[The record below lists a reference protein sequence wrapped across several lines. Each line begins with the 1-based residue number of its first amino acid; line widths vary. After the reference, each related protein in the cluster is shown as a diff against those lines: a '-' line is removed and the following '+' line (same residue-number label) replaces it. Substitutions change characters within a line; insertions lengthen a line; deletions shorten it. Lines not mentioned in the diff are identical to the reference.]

1 MIQRPKRTPLP
12 VEFYEE
18 QVLPEVFSSLDTVFP
33 ELGLKRKGR
42 GWTST
47 NNETTKARFN
57 ARADRVVCN
66 RPGGFLVHGGD
77 AVSWLAYLKGGTATP
92 RGVDFVEAVKD
103 LARAAG
109 VDCSPLERE
118 LTPEES
124 STLQGRQRREDLL
137 ENFVALTHEALLT
150 AAGKS
155 AREYLVGRTFRE
167 DELEGLSLGFYAG
180 VEAVSAAMK
189 AKGYTDEEL
198 DASGILADGRWTGR
212 LVFPFLGPRG
222 RIETVI
228 SRDLTG
234 TAEAGA
240 KYLKLKGASQE
251 SALFGLDVALE
262 SARREGLLI
271 VEGFLDV
278 VLLQAR
284 GFLNVA
290 ATGGNFGLL
299 TAERWATL
307 GRLGLPSFTL
317 ATDND
322 RKPDG
327 TWVGREALL
336 KALSN
341 LRNVDNV
348 RNVYVLPPEALGT
361 AKDPDELVRDK
372 GVDAFREVLR
382 KARPWAVYMGEN
394 LLEGLSPASDDRAK
408 REAVERVLDFAGGL
422 RGERAGLDSDELL
435 DILAERTGY
444 NETTLHEEGVSVRER
459 RERERAELEV
469 KDAARELQ
477 DALGKPGANVFEL
490 ASDFAVRLSVVQ
502 GRAEDPPP
510 VFSVDALVSELKNTP
525 EGLSSPWA
533 AVNDLGV
540 RFQPKEL
547 AVLGARTGHGKT
559 SALVN
564 LAHAWLDK
572 KLDGPLVFFS
582 HEEPSE
588 LVFCRLVALLT
599 AGETSPTADEKTRW
613 TFSKVR
619 DYLRSSSSRGDRYR
633 WPDPKVLGRAMDH
646 LRAAEA
652 RLHIVHRPGW
662 SVGRISAHARELAG
676 TRGVGAVFVDY
687 VQRIPAEQETGRRD
701 TRRDMEVSAIG
712 RALKALAVDLAVPV
726 VAGAQIN
733 REAIPEKYQKT
744 IREKLKKGVDEAVD
758 LMKSA
763 RPDLHNLREGGSEQE
778 ADLVLGLM
786 NYAAD
791 LRTEADSDNA
801 TNLYEVGVLKN
812 RYGQTG
818 KWAALAFDGASG
830 LIRDR
835 EQGEG
840 LV

>member
-1 MIQRPKRTPLP
+1 MQRPKRTPSP
-12 VEFYEE
+12 VDFYEE
-18 QVLPEVFSSLDTVFP
+18 QVLPEVFSRLDAVFP
-33 ELGLKRKGR
+33 ELGLKRKGK
-42 GWTST
+42 GWEAT
-47 NNETTKARFN
+47 NKETTKARFG
-57 ARADRVVCN
+57 ARAARVVCN

-77 AVSWLAYLKGGTATP
+77 AVSWLAYLRGGTSTP
-92 RGVDFVEAVKD
+92 KGADFVEAVKD

-124 STLQGRQRREDLL
+124 ANLQGRQRRGDLL
-137 ENFVALTHEALLT
+137 EDFVALTHEALL
-150 AAGKS
+150 ADAGKS
-155 AREYLVGRTFRE
+155 ARAYLVGRTFTE
-167 DELEGLSLGFYAG
+167 TELEALGFYAG
-180 VEAVSAAMK
+180 VETVSAAMK
-189 AKGYTDEEL
+189 AKGYTAEEL

-212 LVFPFLGPRG
+212 LLIPWRDARG
-222 RIETVI
+222 RVSTVAA
-228 SRDLTG
+228 RDLTG
-234 TAEAGA
+234 SAEDGA
-240 KYLKLKGASQE
+240 KYLYMKGGTKPPA
-251 SALFGLDVALE
+251 FGLDVVKDSE
-262 SARREGLLI
+262 TARREGVVL
-271 VEGFLDV
+271 VEGLLDV

-284 GFLNVA
+284 GLDTVA
-290 ATGGNFGLL
+290 ALGGSGGLL
-299 TAERWATL
+299 TAERWSEL
-307 GRLGLPSFTL
+307 GRLNVPAFVL
-317 ATDND
+317 ALDSD
-322 RKPDG
+322 EP
-327 TWVGREALL
+327 GREGTL

-361 AKDPDELVRDK
+361 AKDPDELVRAK
-372 GVDAFREVLR
+372 GVDAFREALR
-382 KARPWAVYMGEN
+382 KVRPWALYLGED
-394 LLEGLSPASDDRAK
+394 LLGGLTPASEDRAK
-408 REAVERVLDFAGGL
+408 REAVGRVLDFSSDL
-422 RGERAGLDSDELL
+422 RGERAALDAEDLL
-435 DILAERTGY
+435 RLTAEKTGY
-444 NETTLHEEGVSVRER
+444 TFETLHELGVSARER

-469 KDAARELQ
+469 KYAARELE

-490 ASDFAVRLSVVQ
+490 ASDFSVRLSVVQ

-510 VFSVDALVSELKNTP
+510 VFSVDALVSELKSTP
-525 EGLSSPWA
+525 EGLVSGWS
-533 AVNDLGV
+533 AVDSLDV

-582 HEEPSE
+582 HEEPPE

-599 AGETSPTADEKTRW
+599 ARETSRTSRW
-613 TFSKVR
+613 TFAEVR
-619 DYLRSSSSRGDRYR
+619 DYLRSPSSRGDRYG
-633 WPDPKVLGRAMDH
+633 WPDPEVLDRAKDQ
-646 LRAAEA
+646 LRTAEA
-652 RLHIVHRPGW
+652 RLHLVHRPGW

-687 VQRIPAEQETGRRD
+687 VQRIPAEAKADRRD
-701 TRRDMEVSAIG
+701 IEVSAIG
-712 RALKALAVDLAVPV
+712 RALKALAVDLSVPV

-744 IREKLKKGVDEAVD
+744 VREKLEKGVGEAVD
-758 LMKSA
+758 YMKSA

-791 LRTEADSDNA
+791 LRTEANSDHA

-812 RYGQTG
+812 RYGDVG
-818 KWAALAFDGASG
+818 KWAALAFEGASG

-835 EQGEG
+835 KLGEV

>member
-1 MIQRPKRTPLP
+1 
-12 VEFYEE
+12 VDFYEE
-18 QVLPEVFSSLDTVFP
+18 QVLPEVFSRLDAVFF
-33 ELGLKRKGR
+33 ELGLKRKGK
-42 GWTST
+42 GWEAT
-47 NNETTKARFN
+47 NKETTKARFG
-57 ARADRVVCN
+57 ARAARVVCN

-92 RGVDFVEAVKD
+92 TGADFVEAVKD

-124 STLQGRQRREDLL
+124 ANLQGRQRRGDLL
-137 ENFVALTHEALLT
+137 EDFVALTHEALLA

-155 AREYLVGRTFRE
+155 ARVYLVGRTFTE
-167 DELEGLSLGFYAG
+167 TELEGLSLGFYAG
-180 VEAVSAAMK
+180 VETVSAAMK
-189 AKGYTDEEL
+189 AKGYTAEEL
-198 DASGILADGRWTGR
+198 DASGILADGRWAGR
-212 LVFPFLGPRG
+212 LLIPWRDARG
-222 RIETVI
+222 RVSTVAA
-228 SRDLTG
+228 RDLTG
-234 TAEAGA
+234 SAEEGA
-240 KYLKLKGASQE
+240 KYLYLKGGTKPPA
-251 SALFGLDVALE
+251 FGLDVVKDSE
-262 SARREGLLI
+262 TARREGVVL
-271 VEGFLDV
+271 VEGLLDV

-284 GFLNVA
+284 GLDTVA
-290 ATGGNFGLL
+290 ALGGSGGLL
-299 TAERWATL
+299 TAERWAEL
-307 GRLGLPSFTL
+307 GRLNVPAFVL
-317 ATDND
+317 ALDSD
-322 RKPDG
+322 EP
-327 TWVGREALL
+327 GREGTL

-361 AKDPDELVRDK
+361 AKDPDELVRAK
-372 GVDAFREVLR
+372 GVDAFREALGKV
-382 KARPWAVYMGEN
+382 RPWALYLGVD
-394 LLEGLSPASDDRAK
+394 LLGGLTPASEDRAK
-408 REAVERVLDFAGGL
+408 REAVGRVLDFSSDL
-422 RGERAGLDSDELL
+422 RGERAALDAEDLL
-435 DILAERTGY
+435 RLTAEKTGY
-444 NETTLHEEGVSVRER
+444 TFETLHELGVSARER

-469 KDAARELQ
+469 KSAARELQ

-490 ASDFAVRLSVVQ
+490 ASDFSVRLSVVQ

-510 VFSVDALVSELKNTP
+510 VFSVDALVSELKSTP
-525 EGLSSPWA
+525 EGLVSGWS
-533 AVNDLGV
+533 AVDDLGV

-599 AGETSPTADEKTRW
+599 AGETSRW
-613 TFSKVR
+613 TFAEVR
-619 DYLRSSSSRGDRYR
+619 DYLRSPRSRGDSYG
-633 WPDPKVLGRAMDH
+633 WPDAKVLGRAMDR

-652 RLHIVHRPGW
+652 RLHLVHRPGW

-687 VQRIPAEQETGRRD
+687 VQRLPAEAKADRRD
-701 TRRDMEVSAIG
+701 IEVSAIG
-712 RALKALAVDLAVPV
+712 RALKALAVDLSVPV

-733 REAIPEKYQKT
+733 REAIPDKYQAT
-744 IREKLKKGVDEAVD
+744 IRKALEKGVSEAVGA
-758 LMKSA
+758 MKSA

-791 LRTEADSDNA
+791 LRTEADSDHA

-812 RYGQTG
+812 RYGDVG
-818 KWAALAFDGASG
+818 KWAALAFEGASG

-835 EQGEG
+835 RQVEG

>member
-1 MIQRPKRTPLP
+1 MKHNKRTPSP
-12 VEFYEE
+12 VDFYEE
-18 QVLPEVFSSLDTVFP
+18 QVLPEVFSRLDAVFP
-33 ELGLKRKGR
+33 ELKLKRTGK
-42 GWTST
+42 GWTAT
-47 NNETTKARFN
+47 NYDETKSRFGARP
-57 ARADRVVCN
+57 DRVVCN
-66 RPGGFLVHGGD
+66 RQGGFLVHGGA

-92 RGVDFVEAVKD
+92 KGADFVEAVKD

-124 STLQGRQRREDLL
+124 ANLQGRQRRGDLL
-137 ENFVALTHEALLT
+137 EDFVALTHEALV
-150 AAGKS
+150 ASAGKS
-155 AREYLVGRTFRE
+155 AHAYLVGRAFTE
-167 DELEGLSLGFYAG
+167 AELEGLSLGFYAG
-180 VEAVSAAMK
+180 VDAVSAAMK
-189 AKGYTDEEL
+189 AKGYTAEEL
-198 DASGILADGRWTGR
+198 EASGILADGRWAGR
-212 LVFPFLGPRG
+212 LVFPFRGPRG

-228 SRDLTG
+228 ARDLTG

-240 KYLKLKGASQE
+240 KYLKLRGASQE
-251 SALFGLDVALE
+251 SAVFGLDVALE

-299 TAERWATL
+299 TAERWSTL
-307 GRLGLPSFTL
+307 GRLGLPSLTL

-322 RKPDG
+322 PKPDG
-327 TWVGREALL
+327 TWVGREKLLQALD
-336 KALSN
+336 N
-341 LRNVDNV
+341 LRNVSNV

-361 AKDPDELVRDK
+361 AKDPDELVRAK
-372 GVDAFREVLR
+372 GVDAFREALR
-382 KARPWAVYMGEN
+382 KVRPWALYLGED
-394 LLEGLSPASDDRAK
+394 LLGGLTPASEDRAK
-408 REAVERVLDFAGGL
+408 REAVGRVLDFSSDL
-422 RGERAGLDSDELL
+422 RGERAALDAEDLL
-435 DILAERTGY
+435 RLTAERTGY
-444 NETTLHEEGVSVRER
+444 TFETLHEMGVSARER

-469 KDAARELQ
+469 KSAARELQ

-490 ASDFAVRLSVVQ
+490 ASDFSVRLSVVQ

-510 VFSVDALVSELKNTP
+510 VFSVDALVSELKSTP

-533 AVNDLGV
+533 AVNELGV

-599 AGETSPTADEKTRW
+599 AGETSRW
-613 TFSKVR
+613 TFAEVR
-619 DYLRSSSSRGDRYR
+619 DYLRSPRSRGDSYG
-633 WPDPKVLGRAMDH
+633 WPDAKVLGRAMDR
-646 LRAAEA
+646 LRATED
-652 RLHIVHRPGW
+652 RLHLVHRPGW

-687 VQRIPAEQETGRRD
+687 VQRIPAEAKADRRD
-701 TRRDMEVSAIG
+701 IEVSAIG
-712 RALKALAVDLAVPV
+712 RALKALAVDLSVPV

-733 REAIPEKYQKT
+733 REAIPDKYQAT
-744 IREKLKKGVDEAVD
+744 INKALQKGVSEAVGA
-758 LMKSA
+758 MKSA

-791 LRTEADSDNA
+791 LRSEADSGHA

-812 RYGQTG
+812 RYGDVG
-818 KWAALAFDGASG
+818 KWAALAFEGASG

-835 EQGEG
+835 RQGEG
-840 LV
+840 IV

>member
-1 MIQRPKRTPLP
+1 MQRPKRTPSP
-12 VEFYEE
+12 VDFYEE
-18 QVLPEVFSSLDTVFP
+18 QVLPEVFSRLDAVFP
-33 ELGLKRKGR
+33 ELGLRRKGK
-42 GWTST
+42 GWEAT
-47 NNETTKARFN
+47 NKETTKARFG
-57 ARADRVVCN
+57 ARAARVVCN

-92 RGVDFVEAVKD
+92 TGADFVEAVKD

-124 STLQGRQRREDLL
+124 ANLQGRQRRGDLL
-137 ENFVALTHEALLT
+137 EDFVALTHEALLA

-155 AREYLVGRTFRE
+155 ARAYLVGRTFTE
-167 DELEGLSLGFYAG
+167 TELEGLSLGFYAG
-180 VEAVSAAMK
+180 VETVSAAMK
-189 AKGYTDEEL
+189 AKGYTAEEL
-198 DASGILADGRWTGR
+198 DASGILADGRWAGR
-212 LVFPFLGPRG
+212 LLIPWRDARG
-222 RIETVI
+222 RVSTVAA
-228 SRDLTG
+228 RDLTG
-234 TAEAGA
+234 SAEEGA
-240 KYLKLKGASQE
+240 KYLYLKGGTKPPA
-251 SALFGLDVALE
+251 FGLDVVKDSE
-262 SARREGLLI
+262 TARREGVVL
-271 VEGFLDV
+271 VEGLLDV

-284 GFLNVA
+284 GLDNVA
-290 ATGGNFGLL
+290 ALGGSGGLL
-299 TAERWATL
+299 TAERWAEL
-307 GRLGLPSFTL
+307 GRLNVPAFVL
-317 ATDND
+317 ALDS
-322 RKPDG
+322 DG
-327 TWVGREALL
+327 PGREGTL

-361 AKDPDELVRDK
+361 AKDPDELVRAK
-372 GVDAFREVLR
+372 GVDAFREALGKV
-382 KARPWAVYMGEN
+382 RPWALYLGED
-394 LLEGLSPASDDRAK
+394 LLGGLTPASEDRAK
-408 REAVERVLDFAGGL
+408 REAVGRVLDFSSDL
-422 RGERAGLDSDELL
+422 RGERAALDAEDLL
-435 DILAERTGY
+435 RLTAEKTGY
-444 NETTLHEEGVSVRER
+444 TFETLHELGVSARER

-469 KDAARELQ
+469 KSAARELQ

-490 ASDFAVRLSVVQ
+490 ASDFSVRLSVVQ

-510 VFSVDALVSELKNTP
+510 VFSVDALVSELKSTP
-525 EGLSSPWA
+525 EGLVSGWS
-533 AVNDLGV
+533 AVDDLGV

-599 AGETSPTADEKTRW
+599 AGETSRW
-613 TFSKVR
+613 TFAEVR
-619 DYLRSSSSRGDRYR
+619 DYLRSSRSRGDSYG
-633 WPDPKVLGRAMDH
+633 WPDAKVLGRAMDR

-652 RLHIVHRPGW
+652 RLHLVHRPGW
-662 SVGRISAHARELAG
+662 SVSRISAHARELAG

-687 VQRIPAEQETGRRD
+687 VQRIPAEAKADRRD
-701 TRRDMEVSAIG
+701 IEVSAIG
-712 RALKALAVDLAVPV
+712 RALKALAVDLSVPV

-744 IREKLKKGVDEAVD
+744 VREKLEKGVEGAVD
-758 LMKSA
+758 YMKSA

-791 LRTEADSDNA
+791 LRTEADSDHA

-812 RYGQTG
+812 RYGDVG
-818 KWAALAFDGASG
+818 KWAALAFEGASG

-835 EQGEG
+835 RQGEG

>member
-1 MIQRPKRTPLP
+1 
-12 VEFYEE
+12 VDFYEE
-18 QVLPEVFSSLDTVFP
+18 QVLPEVFARLDAVFP

-42 GWTST
+42 GWEAT
-47 NNETTKARFN
+47 NTETTKARFG
-57 ARADRVVCN
+57 ARAARVVCN

-92 RGVDFVEAVKD
+92 TGADFVEAVKD

-124 STLQGRQRREDLL
+124 ANLQGRQRRGDLL
-137 ENFVALTHEALLT
+137 EDFVALTHEALLA

-155 AREYLVGRTFRE
+155 AREYLVGRTFTE
-167 DELEGLSLGFYAG
+167 TELEGLALGFYDG
-180 VEAVSAAMK
+180 VEAVSATMT
-189 AKGYTDEEL
+189 AKGYTEAEL
-198 DASGILADGRWTGR
+198 TASGILADGRWAGR
-212 LVFPFLGPRG
+212 LVIPWRDARG
-222 RIETVI
+222 RVSTVAA
-228 SRDLTG
+228 RDLTG
-234 TAEAGA
+234 GA
-240 KYLKLKGASQE
+240 REGTKYLYLRGGTKPPA
-251 SALFGLDVALE
+251 FGLDVVKDSE
-262 SARREGLLI
+262 TARREGVVL
-271 VEGFLDV
+271 VEGLLDV

-284 GFLNVA
+284 GVDHVA
-290 ATGGNFGLL
+290 ALGGSGGLL
-299 TAERWATL
+299 TTERWAEL
-307 GRLGLPSFTL
+307 GRLNAPAFVL
-317 ATDND
+317 ALDSD
-322 RKPDG
+322 EP
-327 TWVGREALL
+327 GREGTL

-348 RNVYVLPPEALGT
+348 RNVYVIPPEALGT
-361 AKDPDELVRDK
+361 AKDPDELVRAK
-372 GVDAFREVLR
+372 GVDAFREALR
-382 KARPWAVYMGEN
+382 KVRPWALYLGED
-394 LLEGLSPASDDRAK
+394 LLGGLTPASEDRAK
-408 REAVERVLDFAGGL
+408 REAVGRVLDFSSDL
-422 RGERAGLDSDELL
+422 RGERAALDAEDLL
-435 DILAERTGY
+435 RLTAEKTGY
-444 NETTLHEEGVSVRER
+444 TYETLHELGVSARER

-469 KDAARELQ
+469 KSAARELQ

-490 ASDFAVRLSVVQ
+490 ASDFSVRLSVVQ

-510 VFSVDALVSELKNTP
+510 VFSVDALVSELKSTP
-525 EGLSSPWA
+525 EGLVSGWS
-533 AVNDLGV
+533 AVDDLGV

-599 AGETSPTADEKTRW
+599 AGETSRW
-613 TFSKVR
+613 TFAEVR
-619 DYLRSSSSRGDRYR
+619 DYLRSPRSRGNSYG
-633 WPDPKVLGRAMDH
+633 WPDAKVLGRAMDR

-652 RLHIVHRPGW
+652 RLHLVHRPGW

-687 VQRIPAEQETGRRD
+687 VQRIPAEAKADRRD
-701 TRRDMEVSAIG
+701 IEVSAIG
-712 RALKALAVDLAVPV
+712 RALKALAVDLSVPV

-733 REAIPEKYQKT
+733 REAIPDKYQAT
-744 IREKLKKGVDEAVD
+744 IRKALEKGVSEAVGA
-758 LMKSA
+758 MKSA

-791 LRTEADSDNA
+791 LRTEADSDHA

-812 RYGQTG
+812 RYGDVG
-818 KWAALAFDGASG
+818 KWAALAFEGASG

-835 EQGEG
+835 RQGEG